1 MKEDMK
7 RKIIQITAAA
17 AGENEF
23 VEVFA
28 LADDGTFWNGTYQPD
43 PKKAHGSKWT
53 FQWTRE
59 PELPQE

>member
-1 MKEDMK
+1 MSEK
-7 RKIIQITAAA
+7 RKIIQITAA
-17 AGENEF
+17 GGDES
-23 VEVFA
+23 VDVFA
-28 LADDGTFWNGTYQPD
+28 LANDGTFWRGTYQPD